1 MIAKNGPL
9 AKLFLK
15 ILRRHQAINII
26 HIIITLHTVGCTSH
40 HTCFEGKLSLYLNYF
55 RVTAHLD
62 SITKM
67 GLFNRKKLVEAV
79 DPSFISDEIDYISE
93 QLSDEGVQLQL
104 MAMTTFIAILF
115 SLRMTSK
122 NRAKGLG
129 GEHVLSIHGELYCVE
144 CLILCESR
152 STDTLFTIMMNAI
165 RPQ

>member
-1 MIAKNGPL
+1 
-9 AKLFLK
+9 
-15 ILRRHQAINII
+15 
-26 HIIITLHTVGCTSH
+26 
-40 HTCFEGKLSLYLNYF
+40 
-55 RVTAHLD
+55 
-62 SITKM
+62 M

-129 GEHVLSIHGELYCVE
+129 GEHVLSIHGELHCVE
-144 CLILCESR
+144 SLILCESR
-152 STDTLFTIMMNAI
+152 STDTLFTIMMNAT

>member
-9 AKLFLK
+9 AKLFIK
-15 ILRRHQAINII
+15 ISRRHHNII
-26 HIIITLHTVGCTSH
+26 HIIITRHTVGCTLH

-55 RVTAHLD
+55 GVTAHLH

-129 GEHVLSIHGELYCVE
+129 GEHVLSIHGELHCVE
-144 CLILCESR
+144 SLILCESH